1 MQMLGQSASGHTVPW
16 QSASMLSRLHLSRPA
31 RLVHPDVQDAIF
43 FFFFLMDEYD
53 VRMEVRMMRA
63 VTTITNKIRPEDRC
77 AS

>member
-1 MQMLGQSASGHTVPW
+1 MPW